1 MKRSFLTLMTFI
13 FSINLLLAQVPQ
25 KMSYQ
30 AVIRNADQSL
40 VSNQLV
46 SVRISILQGSASG
59 NTVYSETH
67 ELMTNINGLVSLVI
81 GEGENQNGA
90 IQDISWGLGPY
101 YIMTETDPN
110 GGTDYSISGTAELI
124 SVPYA
129 LFAQEAVTSG
139 SSGGGGDSD
148 WVEDV
153 VADEVYTERN
163 ISLKQGGNDVFK
175 VFSNSAPLL
184 PRVFVTNDS
193 EDGIFTTSDQGIGI
207 HSESQDNYG
216 VFSVS
221 ENNHGIYAETHGSL
235 FSGIYGEGL
244 DKSYGVIGS
253 SGGDN
258 LSGILGEGFN
268 NAYGVRGTAEGKD
281 VSGVLGQGFQE
292 STGVIGESNAL
303 NLSGVLGDGLE
314 RAIGVKGI
322 SVGQKGVRGESESND
337 GVFGFTE
344 AEVQEILLPNLIG
357 NGTNQHAGISG
368 NSIKAYGG
376 FVNSDEVS
384 GLVAV
389 SQKSNGV
396 TATSKSSDK
405 EKAGVYGAT
414 ENTNGV
420 YGRSINYTG
429 VWGKSNSEIGVRGS
443 SESGAAGQFEG
454 EVRIVNGMKKSDLY
468 IEELKPDNTAKV
480 MVWNEGD
487 KYVKVREGWTI
498 GGPDDAYFVSNK
510 GIIVRNGDEDVFRV
524 NPNGTSYHKGLEIFD
539 GGLIVPSGDVQL
551 RMIPGDGIS
560 VYNPSED
567 QYLWH
572 ANTSGNSFAAQSF
585 FAESI
590 SCTNFSAAEKNFK
603 IDHPLYPEDYF
614 LVHTSIESDERLNV
628 YSGNITTDKEGIA
641 KVTLPEWFEALNTD
655 FRYQLTVIGSF
666 ARAVIWEE
674 VNNGTFTIKS
684 DMPDTKVSWQL
695 TGVRH
700 DTYAKNNPTRV
711 VVPKEKLN

>member
-1 MKRSFLTLMTFI
+1 MKQIYLITVTFL
-13 FSINLLLAQVPQ
+13 FSINFLIAQVPQ
-25 KMSYQ
+25 RMSYQ

-40 VSNQLV
+40 VTNQMV
-46 SVRISILQGSASG
+46 GVKISILQGSSTG
-59 NTVYSETH
+59 TEVYSETH
-67 ELMTNINGLVSLVI
+67 EMMTNTNGLVSLVI
-81 GEGENQNGA
+81 GEGDNQNGA

-110 GGTDYSISGTAELI
+110 GGSDYTISGTAELI

-139 SSGGGGDSD
+139 SNGGGGDSD

-153 VADEVYTERN
+153 IADEVYTERN
-163 ISLKQGGNDVFK
+163 ISLKKGGVDVFK
-175 VFSNSAPLL
+175 VFANSAPQL
-184 PRVFVTNDS
+184 PRVFVSNDA
-193 EDGIFTTSDQGIGI
+193 EDGIFTTSDLGIGL
-207 HSESQDNYG
+207 HSESEDNYAL
-216 VFSVS
+216 FAYSAK
-221 ENNHGIYAETHGSL
+221 NHGIYAES
-235 FSGIYGEGL
+235 SGNLKSAIFGDGLGE
-244 DKSYGVIGS
+244 SYGITGETKAK
-253 SGGDN
+253 G
-258 LSGILGEGFN
+258 LSGINGNGYDQ
-268 NAYGVRGTAEGKD
+268 AYGVMGSSNAMD
-281 VSGVLGQGFQE
+281 LAGVLGNGQT
-292 STGVIGESNAL
+292 S
-303 NLSGVLGDGLE
+303 
-314 RAIGVKGI
+314 AIGVWGK
-322 SVGQKGVRGESESND
+322 SDLKRGVRGESKKSD
-337 GVFGFTE
+337 GVIGFTE
-344 AEVQEILLPNLIG
+344 AEVQEILLPNVIG
-357 NGTNQHAGISG
+357 NGTNQHAGVFG
-368 NSIKAYGG
+368 NSSTAYGG
-376 FVNSDEVS
+376 FFYSEKVS
-384 GLVAV
+384 GLTAV
-389 SQKSNGV
+389 SRESNGV
-396 TATSKSSDK
+396 TATSKSAAED
-405 EKAGVYGAT
+405 KAGVYGAS

-420 YGRSINYTG
+420 YGRSINKSG
-429 VWGKSNSEIGVRGS
+429 VWGRSTSEIGVRGTS
-443 SESGAAGQFEG
+443 DGGVAGQFEG
-454 EVRIVNGMKKSDLY
+454 MVKIKNGGRTSDLY

-480 MVWNEGD
+480 MVWNETD
-487 KYVKVREGWTI
+487 KFVKVREGWTI
-498 GGPDDAYFVSNK
+498 GGPQDAYFVSNK

-560 VYNPSED
+560 VYNPSVD

-585 FAESI
+585 FAENI